1 MAKMT
6 YVQAIDNAIA
16 ALRAYDTTEVG
27 LVAESIV
34 KLEALRTQLEKR
46 HSSGARK
53 PTKKQEENVLVKQ
66 TILNILAEDGEMYTA
81 TEVGSLIGA
90 SSQKASALLRQ
101 LVEANL
107 VERVTEGKKV
117 YFKAV

>member
-6 YVQAIDNAIA
+6 YVQAIDNAINF
-16 ALRAYDTTEVG
+16 LNDNIKYGDDFGEV
-27 LVAESIV
+27 VE

-46 HSSGARK
+46 HSSGSRK

>member
-1 MAKMT
+1 MTKLT
-6 YVQAIDNAIA
+6 YVDAINF
-16 ALRAYDTTEVG
+16 ALSNIPADAPEGYGE
-27 LVAESIV
+27 
-34 KLEALRTQLEKR
+34 KLIALRTQLEKR
-46 HSSGARK
+46 HSSGSRK

-117 YFKAV
+117 YFKVV